1 MKADCFILQVCEFLD
16 DGDGLYRLH
25 EPSRHLARLP
35 GVVVIDCHFHH
46 HLLPGL
52 LEQANVLVLPFF
64 HNWDFFPLI
73 ERRRA
78 AGRVTVFEANDYFY
92 DVQPWNPVARQW
104 QDRAIQEEY
113 RQYMAVADAVQTS
126 TAELARR
133 WQPWARRVA
142 VFPNH
147 LTDVPPLAA
156 PPSRPLTVG
165 WGGSPGH
172 MADWYHL
179 TPYLQQWLEA
189 HPDVRLAVMTNEFG
203 KPFVN
208 LPPERYQFTPFG
220 SLAAYYEFLTTLD
233 IGLAPLLPSEYNRC
247 RSDVKFLE
255 YASRG
260 VPGIYADL
268 EPYRATV
275 EPGKTGLL
283 YRNPAEFVQ
292 ALDCLASD
300 AALRRSIREQA
311 YAYVRQHR
319 LLADQIG
326 RRLEFYR
333 SLLPAGPRGV
343 ELGAE
348 VLAAAVRDGNY
359 LQLRPGDPEQ
369 TLRAVADAAG
379 TVENAQKLQRV
390 LARYP
395 NYVAALQEQG
405 RILND
410 LRDTR
415 NALAN
420 LERAR
425 ILNPASARTLGEMGR
440 THFIAQNIPEARRT
454 LEQALE
460 LNPWNVPCWLYLYR
474 LLLWTGSQDGPR
486 WAEHGH
492 QVHPRNYTLALA
504 GARLYP
510 GREGLV
516 VLRRLLEEYAP
527 TFTPVEMPA
536 ATLAFSQAILEVAG
550 PQLGTPEAVVL
561 LQRACEVV
569 PQSARLADMLAHAL
583 RLAGRHE
590 DSNREYARALEL
602 QRAAAI
608 FQAEFPQEDGRS
620 YFWQFAEHI
629 RQYPPENAAGA
640 VRGEGVSAAERL

>member
-1 MKADCFILQVCEFLD
+1 MKAEFFILQVCEFLD

-25 EPSRHLARLP
+25 EPSRHLGRLP
-35 GVVVIDCHFHH
+35 GVVVVDCHFHH

-52 LEQANVLVLPFF
+52 LDQADVVVLPFF

-78 AGRVTVFEANDYFY
+78 AGRATVFEANDYFY

-156 PPSRPLTVG
+156 PPGRPLTIG

-179 TPYLQQWLEA
+179 TPYLERWLDV

-220 SLAAYYEFLTTLD
+220 SLVAYYRFLATLD

-268 EPYRATV
+268 EPYRDTV

-283 YRNPAEFVQ
+283 YRNPEEFLQ
-292 ALDCLASD
+292 ALDRLASD
-300 AALRRSIREQA
+300 AALRRGIREQA
-311 YAYVRQHR
+311 YAYVHQHR
-319 LLADQIG
+319 RLADHIG
-326 RRLEFYR
+326 ERLEFYR
-333 SLLPAGPRGV
+333 GLLRGGPRGV
-343 ELGAE
+343 ELSAE
-348 VLAAAVRDGNY
+348 VVTAAVPDDNY
-359 LQLRPGDPEQ
+359 LQLRAREPEQ
-369 TLRAVADAAG
+369 TLRAVAEG
-379 TVENAQKLQRV
+379 TGTLENAQKLQRV
-390 LARYP
+390 LARHP

-415 NALAN
+415 NARAHLEHALA
-420 LERAR
+420 
-425 ILNPASARTLGEMGR
+425 LNPASARTLGELGR
-440 THFIAQNIPEARRT
+440 MHFITQNIPEARRL

-474 LLLWTGSQDGPR
+474 LLQLTRSPDGPR
-486 WAEHGH
+486 FAERGH

-510 GREGLV
+510 GGEGLV
-516 VLRRLLEEYAP
+516 VLHRLLEEYAP

-536 ATLAFSQAILEVAG
+536 VTLAFSQAILDVAG
-550 PQLGTPEAVVL
+550 PQLGAPEAVAL
-561 LQRACEVV
+561 LELACGTF

-583 RLAGRHE
+583 RLAGRQE

-602 QRAAAI
+602 QRSAAV
-608 FQAEFPQEDGRS
+608 FHAEFPQEDGRF

-629 RQYPPENAAGA
+629 QQYPT
-640 VRGEGVSAAERL
+640 RG

>member
-1 MKADCFILQVCEFLD
+1 MKAEFFILQVCEFLD

-25 EPSRHLARLP
+25 EPSRHLGRLP
-35 GVVVIDCHFHH
+35 GVVVVDCHFHH

-52 LEQANVLVLPFF
+52 LDQADVVVLPFF

-92 DVQPWNPVARQW
+92 DVQSWNPVARQW

-126 TAELARR
+126 TTELARR
-133 WQPWARRVA
+133 WQAWARRVA

-156 PPSRPLTVG
+156 PPVRPLTIG

-179 TPYLQQWLEA
+179 TPYLERWLEM

-220 SLAAYYEFLTTLD
+220 SLAAYYQFLATLD

-260 VPGIYADL
+260 APGIYADL
-268 EPYRATV
+268 EPYRDVV
-275 EPGKTGLL
+275 EPCKTGLL
-283 YRNPAEFVQ
+283 YRNPEEFLQ
-292 ALDCLASD
+292 ALDRLAGD
-300 AALRRSIREQA
+300 AALRRGIREQA
-311 YAYVRQHR
+311 YAYVHQHR
-319 LLADQIG
+319 RLADHIG
-326 RRLEFYR
+326 GRLEFYR
-333 SLLPAGPRGV
+333 GLLPGGPRGV
-343 ELGAE
+343 ELSAE
-348 VLAAAVRDGNY
+348 VMAAAVRDGNY
-359 LQLRPGDPEQ
+359 LQLRAGEPEQ
-369 TLRAVADAAG
+369 TLRAVAEGAG
-379 TVENAQKLQRV
+379 TAENAQKLQRV
-390 LARYP
+390 LTRYP

-415 NALAN
+415 NARAY
-420 LERAR
+420 LEHARA
-425 ILNPASARTLGEMGR
+425 LNPASARTLGEMGR
-440 THFIAQNIPEARRT
+440 THFIAQNIPEARRL
-454 LEQALE
+454 LEHALE
-460 LNPWNVPCWLYLYR
+460 LNLWNVPCWLYLYR
-474 LLLWTGSQDGPR
+474 LLQLTRSPDGPR
-486 WAEHGH
+486 FAERGH

-510 GREGLV
+510 GRERLV
-516 VLRRLLEEYAP
+516 VLHRLLDEYAP
-527 TFTPVEMPA
+527 TFTPVEIPG

-550 PQLGTPEAVVL
+550 SQLGAPEAVAL
-561 LQRACEVV
+561 LERACAVF

-583 RLAGRHE
+583 RLAGRQE
-590 DSNREYARALEL
+590 DSNRQYVRALEL

-608 FQAEFPQEDGRS
+608 FQAEFPQEDGRF
-620 YFWQFAEHI
+620 YFWQFAENI
-629 RQYPPENAAGA
+629 RQYPPEDGAGA
-640 VRGEGVSAAERL
+640 TPAET

>member
-35 GVVVIDCHFHH
+35 GVVVIDCHYHH
-46 HLLPGL
+46 RLLPGL
-52 LEQANVLVLPFF
+52 LEQADVLVLPFF
-64 HNWDFFPLI
+64 HNWDLFPLI

-78 AGRVTVFEANDYFY
+78 AGRATVFEANDYFY

-113 RQYMAVADAVQTS
+113 RRYMAVADAVQTS

-133 WQPWARRVA
+133 WRPWARRVA
-142 VFPNH
+142 VFANH
-147 LTDVPPLAA
+147 LTDVPPLTA

-179 TPYLQQWLEA
+179 TLYLQQWLEA
-189 HPDVRLAVMTNEFG
+189 HPAVRLAVMTNEFG
-203 KPFVN
+203 RPFVN
-208 LPPERYQFTPFG
+208 LPPQRYQFTPFG
-220 SLAAYYEFLTTLD
+220 SLAAYYQFLTTLD

-268 EPYRATV
+268 EPYRDTV

-283 YRNPAEFVQ
+283 YRNPEEFLR
-292 ALDCLASD
+292 ALDRLAGD

-319 LLADQIG
+319 RLPDHIG
-326 RRLEFYR
+326 ERLEFYR
-333 SLLPAGPRGV
+333 RLLSGGPRGV
-343 ELGAE
+343 ELSAE

-359 LQLRPGDPEQ
+359 LQLRPGEPEQ

-379 TVENAQKLQRV
+379 TVENAQKLQRL

-395 NYVAALQEQG
+395 DYVPALQEQG

-415 NALAN
+415 GALAH

-425 ILNPASARTLGEMGR
+425 ALNPASARTLGEMGR
-440 THFIAQNIPEARRT
+440 THFIAQNIPEARRL
-454 LEQALE
+454 LERALE
-460 LNPWNVPCWLYLYR
+460 LNPWNVPCWQYLYR
-474 LLLWTGSQDGPR
+474 LLLLTQSPDGPR
-486 WAEHGH
+486 WAERGH
-492 QVHPRNYTLALA
+492 QAHPRNYTLALA

-510 GREGLV
+510 GRDGLV

-527 TFTPVEMPA
+527 TFTPVELPT
-536 ATLAFSQAILEVAG
+536 ATLAFSQGILDVAG
-550 PQLGTPEAVVL
+550 PQLGAPEAVAL
-561 LQRACEVV
+561 LQRACEVF

-583 RLAGRHE
+583 RLAGRQE
-590 DSNREYARALEL
+590 ESNREYARALAL

-608 FQAEFPQEDGRS
+608 FQAEFPQEDGRV

-629 RQYPPENAAGA
+629 RQYPPEDGAGTA
-640 VRGEGVSAAERL
+640 RSES